1 MGKKLYKKKIK
12 KKNKKEIKNGNTNTS
27 NTSDSSD
34 LNKESNNDEK
44 GIEKKENNE
53 DNLCIIC
60 LAEYDNKF
68 HIMKKL
74 KCRHTLCEYC
84 FNKWYK
90 IKEFCP
96 ICRKKLFTNP
106 SDRPDFLSIVK
117 DLYLHHD
124 NHFSRDY

>member
-12 KKNKKEIKNGNTNTS
+12 KKNKKEMKSEKANI
-27 NTSDSSD
+27 SD
-34 LNKESNNDEK
+34 LDRKVDN
-44 GIEKKENNE
+44 EKKENNE

-60 LAEYDNKF
+60 LAEYDNKY

-74 KCRHTLCEYC
+74 KCKHTLCENC

-96 ICRKKLFTNP
+96 ICRKNLFTNP

-124 NHFSRDY
+124 THFSRDY

>member
-1 MGKKLYKKKIK
+1 MGKKLYRKKIK
-12 KKNKKEIKNGNTNTS
+12 KKNKKETNNGNI

-34 LNKESNNDEK
+34 LNKVSNNDEK
-44 GIEKKENNE
+44 GNEKKENNE

-68 HIMKKL
+68 HIRKKL
-74 KCRHTLCEYC
+74 KCRHTLCESC

-90 IKEFCP
+90 IKESCP

-106 SDRPDFLSIVK
+106 SDHPDFGNVVK

-124 NHFSRDY
+124 TYFSKYY